1 LPYVIYH
8 GRVERSRREEY
19 TEATRRAL
27 LDSAAAAF
35 VERGYADA
43 SLDDIARSARLTKG
57 ALYHHFS
64 GKQDLFRAVFEEVEA
79 EMIQEVLRAG
89 EHEADQWR
97 RLLAGIGA
105 FLDVCTMPR
114 YRRIAL
120 EEGPT
125 ALGWDRWREI
135 DERYSLA
142 LVRTPLARLMRA
154 GVLQERPVDLM
165 ARVVLAA
172 LTEAGMAVAVA
183 SDRQGARRDAEDLI
197 TSLLAGFRTVPAG

>member
-1 LPYVIYH
+1 MT
-8 GRVERSRREEY
+8 RSRREEY

-35 VERGYADA
+35 VERGYTEA
-43 SLDDIARSARLTKG
+43 SLEDIARAARLTKG

-79 EMIQEVLRAG
+79 EMIDGVRRAG
-89 EHEADQWR
+89 EHEPDQWR
-97 RLLAGIGA
+97 RLLAGIRA
-105 FLDVCTMPR
+105 FLDACTTPR

-120 EEGPT
+120 EEGPA

-154 GVLQERPVDLM
+154 GILQERPVDLV

-172 LTEAGMAVAVA
+172 LTEAGMAVAGA
-183 SDRQGARRDAEDLI
+183 PDRQAARRDADELI
-197 TSLLAGFRTVPAG
+197 TALLTGFRTAQAS

>member
-1 LPYVIYH
+1 MGPVT
-8 GRVERSRREEY
+8 RSRRAEY

-27 LDSAAAAF
+27 LDSAATAF
-35 VERGYADA
+35 VERGYAEA
-43 SLDDIARSARLTKG
+43 SLDDIAHGARLTKG
-57 ALYHHFS
+57 ALYHHFA

-79 EMIQEVLRAG
+79 EMIREVRHAG
-89 EHEADQWR
+89 EHESDQWR
-97 RLLAGIGA
+97 RLLAGVGA
-105 FLDVCTMPR
+105 FLDACTTPR

-120 EEGPT
+120 EEGPA

-154 GVLQERPVDLM
+154 GILQERPVDLM

-172 LTEAGMAVAVA
+172 LTEAGMVIAAA
-183 SDRQGARRDAEDLI
+183 ADRQAARRDAEDLI
-197 TSLLAGFRTVPAG
+197 SALLAGFLTAAAN